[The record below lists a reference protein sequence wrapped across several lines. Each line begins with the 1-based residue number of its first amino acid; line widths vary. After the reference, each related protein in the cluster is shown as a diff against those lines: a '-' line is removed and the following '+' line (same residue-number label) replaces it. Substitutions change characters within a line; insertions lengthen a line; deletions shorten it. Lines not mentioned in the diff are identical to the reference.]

1 MALFVTVVY
10 DANILYPAA
19 LRDLF
24 MRLAQ
29 AGLVRARWRHV
40 LAAAIQAGA
49 SIIVT
54 SNLKDFP
61 RSELARHGIRPLH
74 PDELL
79 LSLLELHLAEVCAVV
94 KKWRQSLHSPSRTAR
109 DLLATLQRQGLA
121 RSVQRLEQ
129 HIALL

>member
-1 MALFVTVVY
+1 MMNEAVRDCLVTGY
-10 DANILYPAA
+10 DHLIDSLELPDPN
-19 LRDLF
+19 D
-24 MRLAQ
+24 
-29 AGLVRARWRHV
+29 RHV

-79 LSLLELHLAEVCAVV
+79 LSLLELDLAEVCAVV
-94 KKWRQSLHSPSRTAR
+94 KKWRQSLHSPSRTAK